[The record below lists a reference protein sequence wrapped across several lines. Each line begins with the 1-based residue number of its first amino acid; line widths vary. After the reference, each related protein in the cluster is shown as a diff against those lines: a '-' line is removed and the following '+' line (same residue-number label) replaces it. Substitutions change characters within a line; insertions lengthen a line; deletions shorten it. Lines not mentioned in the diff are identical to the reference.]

1 MFCNVIWKEIIY
13 IAKGQFK
20 PFNKYKI
27 NGNETIIYIERRDGS
42 VQETVIDTE
51 ELEKVKSIG
60 TPWHSHWA
68 RKTKSYYCRCCKYIS
83 ELKYSKTIQMSRFIV
98 DAQDD
103 EVVDHIDHDTMNNKK
118 ENLRV
123 TKFIK
128 NVANRKG
135 ANSNNKTGVRN
146 VNLVTRYGGKQLY
159 FVQIMRKGEKFK
171 WEFELNEFEEACAFA
186 ELKRQ
191 EIFGEYAGN
200 G

>member
-1 MFCNVIWKEIIY
+1 MRVIIRKEIIY

-20 PFNKYKI
+20 PFNRYKTDGDI
-27 NGNETIIYIERRDGS
+27 TTIYIERRDGS
-42 VQETVIDTE
+42 VQEAIIDTE
-51 ELEKVKSIG
+51 ELEKIKSIG

-103 EVVDHIDHDTMNNKK
+103 EVVDHRDHDTMNNRK
-118 ENLRV
+118 ENLRI

-146 VNLVTRYGGKQLY
+146 VNYIEKTDEYW
-159 FVQIMRKGEKFK
+159 VQIMKDGERFK
-171 WEFELNEFEEACAFA
+171 WIFQSNEFEEACKFA

>member
-1 MFCNVIWKEIIY
+1 MFCDNIRKEIIY

-27 NGNETIIYIERRDGS
+27 NGDETIIYIERRDGS

-51 ELEKVKSIG
+51 ELEKIKSIG

-146 VNLVTRYGGKQLY
+146 VNYIEKLDEYW
-159 FVQIMRKGEKFK
+159 VQIMKNGVRYRWIFPGDQFK
-171 WEFELNEFEEACAFA
+171 EACEFA
-186 ELKRQ
+186 EIKRK

>member
-1 MFCNVIWKEIIY
+1 
-13 IAKGQFK
+13 
-20 PFNKYKI
+20 
-27 NGNETIIYIERRDGS
+27 
-42 VQETVIDTE
+42 
-51 ELEKVKSIG
+51 
-60 TPWHSHWA
+60 
-68 RKTKSYYCRCCKYIS
+68 
-83 ELKYSKTIQMSRFIV
+83 MSRFIV

-146 VNLVTRYGGKQLY
+146 VNYIEKLDEYW
-159 FVQIMRKGEKFK
+159 VQIMKNGVRYRWIFPGDQFK
-171 WEFELNEFEEACAFA
+171 EACEFA
-186 ELKRQ
+186 EIKRK